1 MFRQGRLYTLPH
13 HPYTERHMHIPK
25 NYFHD
30 RFVLVLLSVN
40 TFLTVAAA
48 IFTFLQLD
56 SGDGNS
62 YIISYR
68 SNLGLDAFTAGTAT
82 DFVYFVLLA
91 VFVLVFHT
99 YLSLRIYEA
108 RKRFA
113 IAVLALATLLL
124 VLILIVTNAL
134 FVLR

>member
-1 MFRQGRLYTLPH
+1 
-13 HPYTERHMHIPK
+13 MHIPK

-40 TFLTVAAA
+40 VFLVIAVTLLTFLR
-48 IFTFLQLD
+48 LD
-56 SGDGNS
+56 SGDSGS

-68 SNLGLDAFTAGTAT
+68 SNLGLDAFSAGTAT
-82 DFVYFVLLA
+82 SFVSFVVLGYFVFL
-91 VFVLVFHT
+91 FHT
-99 YLSLRIYEA
+99 YLSMRLFEA

-124 VLILIVTNAL
+124 VLILVVTNAL